1 LKKFT
6 AYLRL
11 MRPANMVTSVAD
23 VLAGI
28 AISGAFA
35 LDFSK
40 TWVPILLLCGA
51 TKCLYAGGVVYND
64 VFDADLDAIE
74 RPERPIPSG
83 LVSVSQARQLGFI
96 LLVIGIALAG
106 LGSSNGGFIAIGIT
120 VFALV
125 YDKWGKHHKLLGPLN
140 MGICRGLNLLLGIS
154 ILTASISAWY
164 FLAIVP
170 VVYIYSITMISRG
183 EVYGGNKQNL
193 YIGAILYII
202 VIGCVL
208 YFANLNNRLLWSLI
222 FLAPFA
228 WMIFQPL
235 IKAIQNPA
243 GKNIGAAVKAG
254 VISIILLDA
263 AWAVSFSSWLPALII
278 ACLLPIS
285 LWLAKLFAVT

>member
-1 LKKFT
+1 LKKLT
-6 AYLRL
+6 AYMRL

-40 TWVPILLLCGA
+40 TWPSIILLCGA

-64 VFDADLDAIE
+64 IFDADLDAIE

-83 LVSVSQARQLGFI
+83 MVTVSQAKQLGFI

-106 LGSSNGGFIAIGIT
+106 LGSSSGGFIAIGIT

-125 YDKWGKHHKLLGPLN
+125 YDKWGKHNKLLGPLN

-154 ILTASISAWY
+154 IIAASLSAWY

-170 VVYIYSITMISRG
+170 VIYIYSITMISRG
-183 EVYGGNKQNL
+183 EVYGGNRQNL
-193 YIGAILYII
+193 YIGSILYII
-202 VIGCVL
+202 VIGCIL
-208 YFANLNNRLLWSLI
+208 CFANLNNRLLWSLI
-222 FLAPFA
+222 FVAPFA
-228 WMIFQPL
+228 WMIFRPL
-235 IKAIQNPA
+235 VKAIQNPI

-254 VISIILLDA
+254 VIALILMDA
-263 AWAVSFSSWLPALII
+263 AWAISFSSWLPAIII
-278 ACLLPIS
+278 AGLLPLS
-285 LWLAKLFAVT
+285 LWLAKIFAVT